1 MLSFTRNENLLTVE
15 LNPAAEC
22 EAIMSWC
29 GSGTNG
35 VGHCVSQLSVDQLPT
50 TAGSEAN
57 NDRLTAGLSRA
68 ASMEHANAMLTGSEP
83 QADVLLT

>member
-1 MLSFTRNENLLTVE
+1 M
-15 LNPAAEC
+15 
-22 EAIMSWC
+22 
-29 GSGTNG
+29 
-35 VGHCVSQLSVDQLPT
+35 GHCVSQLSVDQLPT